1 MTESESGPA
10 TGDVADVPASH
21 RADPGFHPE
30 VAAMVERSGTQ
41 PGMPEEAFRDRPAA
55 LRYLAAARAAITR
68 EPVTAIEPVAQVHD
82 HRLPAGPSLRVYVP
96 TTGTTTDTLLYLHG
110 GGWVLGNLEMH
121 DELCRRL
128 ANRAGVVVASLDY
141 RLAPEHPF
149 PAAVDDCADAV
160 LWISDHL
167 IAADGA
173 IAVGGTSAG
182 GNLAAAIALRSR
194 DGSCPPVALQVLMYP
209 ALDPQMV
216 STTWREFG
224 HGPFLTRHQMRW
236 YWEQYVPDP
245 EERQHPLAAP
255 SRAADLRGL
264 APAIVVVGGCDPL
277 SGEAVD
283 YHHRLVEAGVDSLLL
298 SYPGQGHSFLRHLD
312 VLSDADRAVTE
323 IAAGMRR
330 VLDEPRTIKELSSRE
345 P

>member
-1 MTESESGPA
+1 VSEESPSASRAGGMA
-10 TGDVADVPASH
+10 GVPARH
-21 RADPGFHPE
+21 RADPGLHPE
-30 VAAMVERSGTQ
+30 VAAMLERSGTQ
-41 PGMPEEAFRDRPAA
+41 PGIPAEAFRDRHAA
-55 LRYLAAARAAITR
+55 LRYLAAARPAITR

-82 HRLPAGPSLRVYVP
+82 QSLPAGPSLRVYVP
-96 TTGTTTDTLLYLHG
+96 TGTTTDALLYLHG

-149 PAAVDDCADAV
+149 PAAISDCADAL

-182 GNLAAAIALRSR
+182 GNLAAAVALRSR
-194 DGSCPPVALQVLMYP
+194 AGSCPPVALQVLMYP

-224 HGPFLTRHQMRW
+224 HGPFLTRDQMHW

-245 EERQHPLAAP
+245 EDRQNPLAAP
-255 SRAADLRGL
+255 SRAPDLRGL

-277 SGEAVD
+277 SGEAVE
-283 YHHRLVEAGVDSLLL
+283 YHHRLVEAGVESLLL

-323 IAAGMRR
+323 ISAGMRR
-330 VLDEPRTIKELSSRE
+330 LLAEPRTIKEMASRE